1 MLQKKICMLGAFGV
15 GKTSLVRRYVQS
27 LFSDAYLTT
36 VGVKIDKKTVTVG
49 NETVTLLLWDI
60 AGEDDVSPIRMSYL
74 RGAAGYL
81 LVADGTRAETL
92 DIASSIQSRV
102 KAEIGTVPFLVLLNK
117 ADLQE
122 SWEIGR
128 DAMHGLEQAGWSV
141 VRTSART
148 GAGSRIPDSVISS
161 SYRPTAGRHD
171 RSRTAIGVSARGS
184 TISTARSAGIGARMA
199 ARSSRMDSPIR
210 RGTRTTALRTS
221 MRSTSPRER

>member
-36 VGVKIDKKTVTVG
+36 VGVKIDKKTVSVG

-92 DIASSIQSRV
+92 GIASSIQSRV

-122 SWEIGR
+122 SWEIDR
-128 DAMHGLEQAGWSV
+128 EAMDGLEQAGWSI
-141 VRTSART
+141 VRTSAKT
-148 GAGSRIPDSVISS
+148 GAGVEEVFEELAKRM
-161 SYRPTAGRHD
+161 
-171 RSRTAIGVSARGS
+171 VS
-184 TISTARSAGIGARMA
+184 
-199 ARSSRMDSPIR
+199 
-210 RGTRTTALRTS
+210 
-221 MRSTSPRER
+221 